1 MPHKAHH
8 IRKDVLANILG
19 KGWVG
24 LVSILF
30 VPFFIKFLGVEA
42 YGLVGFFLS
51 LQTVLLLVDFGFST
65 TLNRALAACGAG
77 IVPPSVISL
86 ATMLER
92 LFVGFSLII
101 LLGVVIA
108 APWLVNHWVTL
119 QQLPASNVQH
129 GLQLMGISIALQL
142 PFMLYS
148 GGLIGLGRQTQVN
161 VILAMAATLRF
172 GGALV
177 VLMLV
182 PRIEAFFAW
191 QVVAVGGQSLWAR
204 QLFWRRLRVR
214 SSPPASLHPS
224 SSSPHSSSSH
234 PSPSP
239 HHQAKAFRG
248 HIGFAAAVG
257 LTSVLGTVLT
267 QMDKL
272 MLSRL
277 LPLESYSY
285 YMLAW
290 TLCSTLPVLASTV
303 VTAYFPRLSAE
314 VAQPDGTPAPLYH
327 QACQLLA
334 CALMPAGALLMLFPR
349 EILTLWLGNP
359 QVVQQVAPVLTIMA
373 VGSLLNT
380 LVHLPHAMQW
390 ALGLARLGLYANIF
404 MIGAMVPA
412 MYIAVQQAGILGAV
426 WVWVALNITYVFIG
440 VPLMHCWILRGQ
452 LPTWL
457 AADVLRPAAIAFGVV
472 GLLRQLWPWPPAQSM
487 TQLLLLALIYGAAAL
502 SCLVASPRTRGFLP
516 LQHRTTLTR

>member
-24 LVSILF
+24 MVSILF

-77 IVPPSVISL
+77 IIPPSVVSL

-92 LFVGFSLII
+92 LFAGCSLAI
-101 LLGVVIA
+101 LLGVVTA
-108 APWLVNHWVTL
+108 APWLVNHWGTL
-119 QQLPASNVQH
+119 QHLPASTVQH

-161 VILAMAATLRF
+161 VILAIAATLRF

-204 QLFWRRLRVR
+204 QLFWRRLRGR
-214 SSPPASLHPS
+214 SSSPASLHPS
-224 SSSPHSSSSH
+224 SSS
-234 PSPSP
+234 

-334 CALMPAGALLMLFPR
+334 CALMPAGALLVLFPG

-380 LVHLPHAMQW
+380 LAHLPHAMQW
-390 ALGLARLGLYANIF
+390 AFGLARLGLYANIF
-404 MIGAMVPA
+404 MVCATVPA
-412 MYIAVQQAGILGAV
+412 IYIAVQQAGILGAV

-440 VPLMHCWILRGQ
+440 VPLMHCWILRDQ

-457 AADVLRPAAIAFGVV
+457 AADVLRPAVIAFGVV

-502 SCLVASPRTRGFLP
+502 ACLVASPRTRGFLRIS
-516 LQHRTTLTR
+516 HRKTLTA

>member
-1 MPHKAHH
+1 MTSHQHH
-8 IRKDVLANILG
+8 IKKDVLANILG

-24 LVSILF
+24 FVSIAF
-30 VPFFIKFLGVEA
+30 VPLFIKFLGVEA

-77 IVPPSVISL
+77 IIPPSVVSL
-86 ATMLER
+86 ATLLER
-92 LFVGFSLII
+92 LFAGCSLAI

-119 QQLPASNVQH
+119 QHLPASNVQH

-161 VILAMAATLRF
+161 VILAIAATLRF

-191 QVVAVGGQSLWAR
+191 QVVAVGGQSLLAR
-204 QLFWRRLRVR
+204 QLFWRRLRGR
-214 SSPPASLHPS
+214 SSPPASLPPS
-224 SSSPHSSSSH
+224 SS
-234 PSPSP
+234 SPSP
-239 HHQAKAFRG
+239 HHQSKAFRG

-314 VAQPDGTPAPLYH
+314 VAQPDRTPAPLYH

-334 CALMPAGALLMLFPR
+334 CALMPAGALLVLFPG

-373 VGSLLNT
+373 VGTLLNI
-380 LVHLPHAMQW
+380 LAQVPHAMQL
-390 ALGLARLGLYANIF
+390 ASGLAKLGLYANIF
-404 MIGAMVPA
+404 MVTMIVPA
-412 MYIAVQQAGILGAV
+412 LYLTVRKTGVMGAA
-426 WVWVALNITYVFIG
+426 WVWVALNATYVIAG
-440 VPLMHCWILRGQ
+440 VPIMHRWILHGEFLRWLWGCALQPALIAFSLIGLIRGTNLVSALHPIGQ
-452 LPTWL
+452 LLFFAMIYGIAVILCLL
-457 AADVLRPAAIAFGVV
+457 ALPSTRP
-472 GLLRQLWPWPPAQSM
+472 LLRQQPIQS
-487 TQLLLLALIYGAAAL
+487 YGANA
-502 SCLVASPRTRGFLP
+502 
-516 LQHRTTLTR
+516 